1 MNVPSTFSERLDAI
15 QSRIHAACARAGR
28 TSDDITLVAVS
39 KTKPVEMLQ
48 EAFEAGVRHFGENR
62 VQEAATKIPHLP
74 KAGLTWHLI
83 GHLQSNKAKS
93 AVELF
98 DVIHSVDSI
107 ALATRLNRLAGEHN
121 QRVPIFLQVHLGDE
135 ESKAGVDPTDL
146 PALFQASCQL
156 PHLNITGL
164 MAIPPYFPDPE
175 QVRPSFVTLR
185 QLRDQL
191 AVQFPDQ
198 APLPFLSMGMS
209 HDFEV
214 AIEEGATHVRVG
226 TALFGGRS

>member
-15 QSRIHAACARAGR
+15 HSRIHAACARAGR

-107 ALATRLNRLAGEHN
+107 PLAARLNRLAGEHN
-121 QRVPIFLQVHLGDE
+121 KRVPIFLQVHLGDE
-135 ESKAGVDPTDL
+135 ESKAGIDPTEL

-156 PHLNITGL
+156 SHLNITGL

-175 QVRPSFVTLR
+175 QVRPSFVALR

-198 APLPFLSMGMS
+198 SPLPFLSMGMS

>member
-15 QSRIHAACARAGR
+15 HSRIHAACARAGR

-107 ALATRLNRLAGEHN
+107 ALATRLNRLAGE
-121 QRVPIFLQVHLGDE
+121 QSKCVPIFLQVHLGDE
-135 ESKAGVDPTDL
+135 ESKAGVDPAEL
-146 PALFQASCQL
+146 PSLFQAATQL
-156 PHLNITGL
+156 THLKITGL
-164 MAIPPYFPDPE
+164 MAIPPYFPDPQ
-175 QVRPSFVTLR
+175 QVRPSFVILR

-198 APLPFLSMGMS
+198 SPLPFLSMGMS

>member
-121 QRVPIFLQVHLGDE
+121 KQVPIFLQVHLGDE
-135 ESKAGVDPTDL
+135 ESKAGVDPADL
-146 PALFQASCQL
+146 PALFQASYQL

-198 APLPFLSMGMS
+198 PPLPFLSMGMS

-226 TALFGGRS
+226 TALFGGRF